1 MTSEAKRF
9 LIVAGESSG
18 DMHGSGL
25 VNALKKKYPNCDFNG
40 LGGNRMREAGVKTF
54 FDIDRM
60 GAVGI
65 VEVLADLPHYLNVY
79 RKLVLVKFFLH

>member
-25 VNALKKKYPNCDFNG
+25 VNALKKNTLTAILMAWVVSECEKQG
-40 LGGNRMREAGVKTF
+40 
-54 FDIDRM
+54 
-60 GAVGI
+60 
-65 VEVLADLPHYLNVY
+65 
-79 RKLVLVKFFLH
+79 